1 MDDIFTLIARA
12 DELNILS
19 KLPTFV
25 AADPD
30 KLPNMNPEALD
41 VCILAKKLSSL
52 EQTVMRHEAQFGAC
66 TGMMSTIS
74 VVSDTDGGTFG
85 DKHGGGNA
93 AGAPA
98 DDQSWQLLLDHRIRK
113 MVNFRWSQTK
123 RKTISLHLD
132 VCL

>member
-1 MDDIFTLIARA
+1 MKLNVDDIFTLIARA

-41 VCILAKKLSSL
+41 VCILVKKLASL

-66 TGMMSTIS
+66 TGMMSIFRLSAIRTEAHLGINME
-74 VVSDTDGGTFG
+74 VV
-85 DKHGGGNA
+85 
-93 AGAPA
+93 
-98 DDQSWQLLLDHRIRK
+98 
-113 MVNFRWSQTK
+113 M
-123 RKTISLHLD
+123 
-132 VCL
+132 